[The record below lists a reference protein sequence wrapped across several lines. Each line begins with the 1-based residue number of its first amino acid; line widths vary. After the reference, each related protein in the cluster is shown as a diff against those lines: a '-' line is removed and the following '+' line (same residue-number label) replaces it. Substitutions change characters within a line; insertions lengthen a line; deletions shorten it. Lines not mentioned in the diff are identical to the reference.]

1 MREKQPLKTLCV
13 RCLIIGMT
21 LISLST
27 LSYSAEKLTMNMR
40 DADIRA
46 LIQWVADNTGKN
58 IVVHRDVKGK
68 VTVLSPEPLTV
79 DEAYQVFLSVLQVH
93 QYAVIETPEA
103 LKIVPRSIAAGGAL
117 PYAAGSTNADMVVSV
132 VKIENTSVVQM
143 AEALRPLM
151 SKDAVIKPYVATNA
165 LVLAD
170 HASNINSARQ
180 LIRQLDKA
188 SDSEIDVIALQHAD
202 AESVLQSLSTLL
214 PSGSQQADA
223 LNINIS
229 ANERSNSILL
239 AGDPAK
245 RKQFRELI
253 KKLDTPMD
261 GDGNTQV
268 VYLHYVDAS
277 EIVPILENLAKSIQS
292 NQKDTDSNISI
303 EASESANALVINAP
317 PSILATMKTI
327 VSQLDIRRAQVMI
340 EAILVEVR
348 GELASDVGVTWI
360 TDPDN
365 SIIGAVNTLGD
376 LSLADAPSDGSSLP
390 FSAGRGFTFG
400 YFNSGDLQ
408 AALRALS
415 ATQNASILS
424 TPTIVALDNE
434 EASLLVGQNVPFI
447 TGQSTSAASST
458 NDPFTTI
465 ERQDIGTSLVVTPRI
480 NQGDSITLEINQKTE
495 TIAPSIDIASDIVT
509 NKREIITKALIRD
522 DQVLVIGG
530 LINDEETEIV
540 EKVPI
545 LGDIPFLGKLFSS
558 KGTSHTKTNLMVF
571 IHPTI
576 LRNDKQIEQ
585 MTQKRYQYMQG
596 LQQQVRDNEWKID
609 PEDSAVLKDFSTF
622 TPSVS
627 DTEN

>member
-1 MREKQPLKTLCV
+1 MREKQPLKTLFI
-13 RCLIIGMT
+13 RCLVIGMT
-21 LISLST
+21 LLSLSQ

-143 AEALRPLM
+143 AEALKPLM
-151 SKDAVIKPYVATNA
+151 SKDAVIKPYAATNA

-188 SDSEIDVIALQHAD
+188 SDSEIDVVALQHAD

-214 PSGSQQADA
+214 PSGSQQANA

-317 PSILATMKTI
+317 PSILATMKGI

-360 TDPDN
+360 TNPDS

-376 LSLADAPSDGSSLP
+376 LSLADAASEGSSLP
-390 FSAGRGFTFG
+390 FSPGQGFTFG

-447 TGQSTSAASST
+447 TGQSTSSASST

-509 NKREIITKALIRD
+509 NKREIVTKALIRD

-540 EKVPI
+540 EKVPL

-558 KGTSHTKTNLMVF
+558 KGTSHSKTNLMVF

-585 MTQKRYQYMQG
+585 MTQERYKFMQD
-596 LQQQVRDNEWKID
+596 LQQQVKNNEWKID

-622 TPSVS
+622 TPS
-627 DTEN
+627 TPETKN

>member
-1 MREKQPLKTLCV
+1 MHKRHPLKARLIQCLLIAATL
-13 RCLIIGMT
+13 L
-21 LISLST
+21 SLSQPA
-27 LSYSAEKLTMNMR
+27 YSAEKLTMNMR

-93 QYAVIETPEA
+93 EYAVIETPEA
-103 LKIVPRSIAAGGAL
+103 LKIVPRSIAASGAL
-117 PYAAGSTNADMVVSV
+117 PYAASSITADMVVSIL
-132 VKIENTSVVQM
+132 KIENTSALQM

-151 SKDAVIKPYVATNA
+151 SKDAVIKPYLATNA

-170 HASNINSARQ
+170 HASNISSAQ
-180 LIRQLDKA
+180 ELIQQLDKT
-188 SDSEIDVIALQHAD
+188 SDSEIDVIVLQHAD
-202 AESVLQSLSTLL
+202 AESILQSLSTLL
-214 PSGSQQADA
+214 PSGSQQASA
-223 LNINIS
+223 LNITIS
-229 ANERSNSILL
+229 INERSNSILL

-245 RKQFRELI
+245 RKQFRNLI
-253 KKLDTPMD
+253 KKLDKPLD
-261 GDGNTQV
+261 GQGNTDV

-303 EASESANALVINAP
+303 EASKSANALVINAP
-317 PSILATMKTI
+317 PSILTTMKSI
-327 VSQLDIRRAQVMI
+327 ISQLDIRRAQVMV

-365 SIIGAVNTLGD
+365 SIVGAVNTLGN
-376 LSLADAPSDGSSLP
+376 LPLANAPSDGSALP

-400 YFNSGDLQ
+400 YFNGGDLQ

-415 ATQNASILS
+415 ATQNANILS
-424 TPTIVALDNE
+424 TPTIVAIDNE

-447 TGQSTSAASST
+447 TGQATSSASST

-480 NQGDSITLEINQKTE
+480 NQGDSITLEIHQKTE

-530 LINDEETEIV
+530 LINDEETEII
-540 EKVPI
+540 EKVPL
-545 LGDIPFLGKLFSS
+545 LGDIPYLGSLFSS

-576 LRNDKQIEQ
+576 LKDDEQIARL
-585 MTQKRYQYMQG
+585 TQTRYQFMQN
-596 LQQQVRDNEWKID
+596 LQQQVKDNEWKID
-609 PEDSAVLKDFSTF
+609 PDDSAVLKDFSTF
-622 TPSVS
+622 TPSSVK
-627 DTEN
+627 TEN